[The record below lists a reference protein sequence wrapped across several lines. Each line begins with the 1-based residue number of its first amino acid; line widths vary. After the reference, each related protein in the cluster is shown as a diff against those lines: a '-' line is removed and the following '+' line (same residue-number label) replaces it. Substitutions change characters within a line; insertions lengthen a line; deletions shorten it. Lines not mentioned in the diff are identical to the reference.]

1 MLEYNAA
8 AETPHNSG
16 LNEVRLSVAWQSQ
29 LQRSTARMV
38 SPTLLLC
45 DHSSPSLPPSMMPTG
60 PSRLALIRGTWDGVP
75 PQTHAA
81 NRLTAKG
88 SSPLRAHR
96 PFLLTHPTSQTV
108 IARPLL
114 AARKLAHAVL
124 KLGGHR
130 TNRNYFTLERG
141 RTTMSLPGTASAHIY
156 PGRIWSPRPFRA
168 KQKIKK
174 QQHG

>member
-29 LQRSTARMV
+29 LQQSTARMV

-81 NRLTAKG
+81 NRLTAE
-88 SSPLRAHR
+88 R
-96 PFLLTHPTSQTV
+96 
-108 IARPLL
+108 LL
-114 AARKLAHAVL
+114 AFK
-124 KLGGHR
+124 
-130 TNRNYFTLERG
+130 
-141 RTTMSLPGTASAHIY
+141 GTQAISAHTSY
-156 PGRIWSPRPFRA
+156 QPDCDRKASVGCKEAGTCSLEARWP
-168 KQKIKK
+168 QD
-174 QQHG
+174 Q